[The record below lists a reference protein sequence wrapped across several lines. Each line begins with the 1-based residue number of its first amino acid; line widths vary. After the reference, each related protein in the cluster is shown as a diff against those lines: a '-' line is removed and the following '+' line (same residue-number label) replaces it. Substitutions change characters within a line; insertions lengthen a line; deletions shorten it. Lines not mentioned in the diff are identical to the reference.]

1 MTKLKCVNEFG
12 NVDLTR
18 QKLGKRY
25 VHVKG
30 KRLQPLCR
38 KLGIKFAEAIVGF
51 DEYRSRC
58 YSPIK
63 DGVVVSARS
72 APKLLAAIAAR
83 DERTLQ
89 RTQDSVRNLDVLA
102 ALFTLN
108 RRAKRCRDLAR
119 KYYDAGMHG
128 LAGAMRHEKERIYRL
143 KGQALHYLAEE
154 GRLGISG
161 FQRFDDDNWSELLAG
176 DGYSFHR
183 PCAAQSGEVQV
194 RDDIEAKPKGA
205 KEPTMAVA
213 FEVVERFL
221 EGKPQVSVFQWP
233 RRVRV
238 RYEREADEYDE
249 FNEDIFDDEEG
260 ASDQSKD

>member
-1 MTKLKCVNEFG
+1 MAEMTKLKCVNEFG

-18 QKLGKRY
+18 QKLGRRY
-25 VHVKG
+25 AHVRG

-58 YSPIK
+58 FSPIK

-72 APKLLAAIAAR
+72 ASKLLAAISAR
-83 DERTLQ
+83 DEQASQ

-108 RRAKRCRDLAR
+108 RRAKRCRDSAQ
-119 KYYDAGMHG
+119 KYYLAGMHG
-128 LAGAMRHEKERIYRL
+128 LASTMRKEKERIYRL
-143 KGQALHYLAEE
+143 KGQALHYLIEE

-161 FQRFDDDNWSELLAG
+161 FHRFDGGNWSELLVG

-183 PCAAQSGEVQV
+183 PCPAQSGDVQV
-194 RDDIEAKPKGA
+194 RDGIEAKPKGA
-205 KEPTMAVA
+205 KEPTLAVA

-221 EGKPQVSVFQWP
+221 EGRPQVSIFQWP
-233 RRVRV
+233 RRARV
-238 RYEREADEYDE
+238 RYE
-249 FNEDIFDDEEG
+249 FDDWEDDFEE
-260 ASDQSKD
+260 DFRN